1 MSYIQGENRGMSDI
15 DKYNNSIDVLIALT
29 VQEISATTGRD
40 MSDVMEEF
48 MSSRTA
54 KMLSQEDLKLWWNGP
69 SDIAQMYKEEKSL

>member
-1 MSYIQGENRGMSDI
+1 MSDM

-29 VQEISATTGRD
+29 VQEISATTVRD

>member
-1 MSYIQGENRGMSDI
+1 MSDI